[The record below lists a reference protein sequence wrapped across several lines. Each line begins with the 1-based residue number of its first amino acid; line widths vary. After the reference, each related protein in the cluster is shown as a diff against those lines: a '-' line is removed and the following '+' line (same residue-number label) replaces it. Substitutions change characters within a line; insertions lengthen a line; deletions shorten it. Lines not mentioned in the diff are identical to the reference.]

1 MKMSNSIKIQNATS
15 QTVSVSD
22 DNSKFRCVDF
32 FAGSGLVSEAIKAEF
47 ETVWA
52 NDICEKKQKVF
63 IANHNPAVF
72 HLDSIEKVS
81 GMDLPEHELSWASFP
96 CQDLSLAGHM
106 NGIQS
111 SRSGM
116 VWEWLRIIDEIPQ
129 KPPIVVAENVV
140 GLVSSKQGEHY
151 VALHNSLLARGYN
164 VGAVMLDAENW
175 VPQSRPRVFVIG
187 IDKNIPL
194 DGFISDG
201 PNWAHSKAIINV
213 STKVQNWIWWNL
225 TPPTKRTIGLDA
237 LIEIDLPFD
246 SEEKVKHNI
255 SLIPEN
261 HMTKLKDAISKGHTV
276 FPGYKRIRN
285 GRQVL
290 EIRFDNVAG
299 CLRTPSG
306 GSSRQYL
313 VIYRN
318 GELGTRLLSIKE
330 TARLMGAGD
339 TYIITGTYNQG
350 YKAMGDAV
358 AVPAVSY
365 LSKHLLLPLAEKTN
379 AYFIA
384 NQNEMRKDYLNAISK
399 LDQKINKL
407 VG

>member
-1 MKMSNSIKIQNATS
+1 MKMRNGIKIQYATNDI
-15 QTVSVSD
+15 VSISN

-52 NDICEKKQKVF
+52 NDICVKKQKVF
-63 IANHNPAVF
+63 IANHSPDVF

-81 GMDLPEHELSWASFP
+81 GLDLPIHELSWASFP
-96 CQDLSLAGHM
+96 CQDLSLAGNM
-106 NGIQS
+106 NGIMS
-111 SRSGM
+111 NRSGM
-116 VWEWLRIIDEIPQ
+116 VWEWLRIIDEMSQ

-151 VALHNSLLARGYN
+151 IALHNSLLSRGYN
-164 VGAVMLDAENW
+164 VGAVMLDAVNW

-194 DGFISDG
+194 DGFICDG

-213 STKVQNWIWWNL
+213 STKVQNWMWWNL
-225 TPPTKRTIGLDA
+225 NPPTKRTVGLDE
-237 LIEIDLPFD
+237 LIELDLPFD
-246 SEEKVKHNI
+246 TEEKVKHNI

-261 HMTKLKDAISKGHTV
+261 HMAKLKDAIKKGHTV

-285 GRQVL
+285 GKQVL

-339 TYIITGTYNQG
+339 TYVIPGSYNQG

-358 AVPAVSY
+358 AVPAVRY
-365 LSKHLLLPLAEKTN
+365 LSKHLLSPLAKRMNE
-379 AYFIA
+379 YFIT
-384 NQNEMRKDYLNAISK
+384 NQNEMRNDYLNTVSR
-399 LDQKINKL
+399 LDLKTNKL
-407 VG
+407 AG